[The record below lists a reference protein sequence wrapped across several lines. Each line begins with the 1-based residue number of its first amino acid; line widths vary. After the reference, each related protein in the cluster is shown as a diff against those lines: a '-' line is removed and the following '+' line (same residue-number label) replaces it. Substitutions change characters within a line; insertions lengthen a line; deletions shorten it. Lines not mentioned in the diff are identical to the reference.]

1 MMADGNRLCLWLLFS
16 FNPSAAGGRSICSL
30 SGVLDNA
37 GPSPGTGVEGDCD
50 DGTTGLVEGTT
61 VSVDGPMEG
70 GRAVARQFGGV
81 SDLFAAE

>member
-1 MMADGNRLCLWLLFS
+1 MMADGNRLRLWLLFS
-16 FNPSAAGGRSICSL
+16 FNPSAAGSQSICSL

-37 GPSPGTGVEGDCD
+37 GPSPGTGVEGDCN
-50 DGTTGLVEGTT
+50 DGTT
-61 VSVDGPMEG
+61 GPMEG